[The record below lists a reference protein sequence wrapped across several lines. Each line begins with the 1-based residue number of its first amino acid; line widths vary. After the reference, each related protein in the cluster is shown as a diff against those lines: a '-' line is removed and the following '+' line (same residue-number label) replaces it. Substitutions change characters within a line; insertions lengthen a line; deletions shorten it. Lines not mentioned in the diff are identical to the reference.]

1 MENNG
6 VYVMKETG
14 EDDFYER
21 QTTLLA
27 VCPNS
32 IGKVWEFSL
41 LQSTFVTTVTC
52 RLCILRLLL

>member
-32 IGKVWEFSL
+32 IWEFSL

-52 RLCILRLLL
+52 RLCIFRLLL